1 MSEPVPDPL
10 RDPQL
15 DAAYRAGAAE
25 VPPARLDDMIRA
37 AARREAGSRP
47 QPLAL
52 TQRWR
57 MPLAMAAVLVLSVS
71 LVLTLREHGADRLDA
86 PPLVSLEPAPA
97 SVAPAQPAPEAST
110 LATSPAAAPREGKA
124 PAVPAPPAPPVVAE
138 APAVAAPAPAR
149 VESAAAAPAAEARSA
164 EPLAAAPRALMRAP
178 AAPAAETAVARS
190 AAAPVWQDLQDKPV
204 EQWRQRILELWR
216 DRRDADAEAVIAE
229 FRRRFPGERLPEMK
243 QP

>member
-1 MSEPVPDPL
+1 MSEPAPDPL
-10 RDPQL
+10 RDPRL

-25 VPPARLDDMIRA
+25 VPLARLDDMIRA

-97 SVAPAQPAPEAST
+97 SVAPTQPAPEAST
-110 LATSPAAAPREGKA
+110 LATSPAVAPREGKA
-124 PAVPAPPAPPVVAE
+124 PALPAPPAPPVVAE

-149 VESAAAAPAAEARSA
+149 VESAAAASPAAEARSA
-164 EPLAAAPRALMRAP
+164 EPLAAAPRALMRGP
-178 AAPAAETAVARS
+178 AAPAADTVARS
-190 AAAPVWQDLQDKPV
+190 AAAPAWQDLQDKPV

-216 DRRDADAEAVIAE
+216 ARRDADAEAVIAE
-229 FRRRFPGERLPEMK
+229 FRRRFPDERLPEIK